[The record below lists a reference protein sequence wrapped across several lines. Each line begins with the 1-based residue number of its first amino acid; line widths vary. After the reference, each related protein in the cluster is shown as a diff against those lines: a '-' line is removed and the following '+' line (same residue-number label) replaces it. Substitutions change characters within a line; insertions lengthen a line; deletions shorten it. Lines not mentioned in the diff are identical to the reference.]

1 MLGSRRLDTG
11 DHAASCRSHAPLGEP
26 AGPGAPPP
34 DTGQAGA
41 APQELR
47 RDAPTVLSYSAL
59 VCFAFWNYG
68 YGPALALLRGE
79 LHFSYTVLGAYTASW
94 AGGAVVT
101 GLAFPHVARR
111 LSRPTLLW
119 GSSLLAAG
127 GAAVFTLG
135 SGVAVTLT
143 GAGILGLG
151 ATMLLIAIQ
160 AVLSDQHGPQR
171 ERALTEAN
179 IGAAACAV
187 LAPLALGALAAC
199 PAGWRTGF
207 ALPVIGLAALALR
220 YRQVPLPTANT
231 APVTRPLGR
240 LPSACWLFAGLAAT
254 SMAVEFCLVY
264 FGAEQ
269 LEATGLPTTAAATAM
284 SSHYLG
290 LLAGRVGGAIA
301 TRRSGRTVSLLYTS
315 LAVTAGGFLL
325 FWLTARPAVAVVGL
339 FLAGL
344 GVANLYPLSVALS
357 LAAAPGREDQANSR
371 SQLLGGLLVIGAP
384 YLLGSLADPLG
395 LTTAFAIE
403 PVLICLSLLL
413 LVIGL
418 RAGRETA

>member
-1 MLGSRRLDTG
+1 MLFARRFGADHDT
-11 DHAASCRSHAPLGEP
+11 ASARPHAPLEE
-26 AGPGAPPP
+26 PGASRT
-34 DTGQAGA
+34 DEERAGS
-41 APQELR
+41 APQGFR
-47 RDAPTVLSYSAL
+47 RDAPTVLSYCAL
-59 VCFAFWNYG
+59 ICFAFWNYG

-79 LHFSYTVLGAYTASW
+79 LHFSYTVVGAYTASW
-94 AGGAVVT
+94 AAGAVVT
-101 GLAFPHVARR
+101 GVGFPHVARR
-111 LSRPTLLW
+111 LARPTLLW
-119 GSSLLAAG
+119 GSSALAAG

-135 SGVAVTLT
+135 SGVAVTLA

-187 LAPLALGALAAC
+187 LAPLALGALAAG
-199 PAGWRTGF
+199 PAGWRAAF

-220 YRQVPLPTANT
+220 YRRVPLPTANT
-231 APVTRPLGR
+231 APASRPLGR

-269 LEATGLPTTAAATAM
+269 LEASGLRTTAAATAM

-301 TRRSGRTVSLLYTS
+301 TRRSGRTIPLLYVSLAT
-315 LAVTAGGFLL
+315 TAGGFLL
-325 FWLTARPAVAVVGL
+325 FWLTGLPAVAVVGL

-344 GVANLYPLSVALS
+344 GIANLYPLSLALS
-357 LAAAPGREDQANSR
+357 ISAAPGREDQANSR

-403 PVLICLSLLL
+403 PVLICLCLLL
-413 LVIGL
+413 LATGL
-418 RAGRETA
+418 RVSRSTG

>member
-1 MLGSRRLDTG
+1 MAGARRLDAHHDAG
-11 DHAASCRSHAPLGEP
+11 PRRSDAPPDEP
-26 AGPGAPPP
+26 AGSGPPRPDEAQARTAPR
-34 DTGQAGA
+34 
-41 APQELR
+41 EFR
-47 RDAPTVLSYSAL
+47 HDAPTVLSYCAL

-68 YGPALALLRGE
+68 YGPALALLRRE
-79 LHFSYTVLGAYTASW
+79 LHFSYTMLGAYTASW

-101 GLAFPHVARR
+101 GLAFPYVARR
-111 LSRPTLLW
+111 LARPTLLW

-135 SGVAVTLT
+135 AGVQVTLA

-151 ATMLLIAIQ
+151 ATMLLTGIQ
-160 AVLSDQHGPQR
+160 AVLSDGHGAQR
-171 ERALTEAN
+171 GRALTEAN

-187 LAPLALGALAAC
+187 LAPLALGALAGGR
-199 PAGWRTGF
+199 AGWRTAF
-207 ALPVIGLAALALR
+207 ALPVIGLAALAVR
-220 YRQVPLPTANT
+220 YRREPLPTAPTPPENQ
-231 APVTRPLGR
+231 PLGR

-269 LEATGLPTTAAATAM
+269 LEATGLSTAAAVTAM

-290 LLAGRVGGAIA
+290 LLAGRVCGAVA
-301 TRRSGRTVSLLYTS
+301 TRRSGRTIALLYTS
-315 LAVTAGGFLL
+315 LAITSGGFVM
-325 FWLTARPAVAVVGL
+325 FWLTAQPAVAVIGL

-371 SQLLGGLLVIGAP
+371 SQLVGGLLVIGAP

-413 LVIGL
+413 LVTGL
-418 RAGRETA
+418 RAGRGTV